1 MIFFEKTVAHFG
13 VKVNS
18 SLNIQWMVG
27 VNCNSVGARCNS
39 SSYGYSDS
47 DGTNIHSAYTIIDS
61 PKYTIYFSLD
71 LASGTA
77 SQTLRRTNSNRDLD
91 ISSLYVDGN
100 GVTWISLYDSS
111 GYSELISYTLSSGSS
126 KTYKQ
131 SGAAYFYQFV
141 NSANRNYWYGV
152 AFQSYVTEVKLYG
165 ISFINIL
172 SVSTSGGLIDD
183 GTTFFYLSS
192 FPAVTG
198 YSNASATSQSLTL
211 SDLDISVSTSSRD
224 VPVIPE
230 EDATAKAAATTL
242 IVFTSVTIAVAAT
255 ANIVSSI
262 SALGAS
268 GAAAGGGAAGGGGPG
283 GNDNAG
289 IGVAAGAGAGAG
301 MGAAA
306 AAAASNGSSS
316 SGSKQSLW
324 AIINLYQEIVL
335 IPMLGTYL
343 GNDFHY
349 YITEFQLA
357 FFKFQ
362 FFDSIKFPVIETAP
376 ELMKEIDYEQPDLLF
391 AFNEFESGSAFTN
404 CFQIL
409 KLIFIFF
416 L

>member
-18 SLNIQWMVG
+18 SLDIQWMVG

-126 KTYKQ
+126 TTYKQ
-131 SGAAYFYQFV
+131 SGVAYFYQFV
-141 NSANRNYWYGV
+141 NSANKNYWYGL

-165 ISFINIL
+165 MGFINIL

-183 GTTFFYLSS
+183 GTTFFIPDTPNSIS
-192 FPAVTG
+192 
-198 YSNASATSQSLTL
+198 YSPISDNSQSITL
-211 SDLDISVSTSSRD
+211 SDLDVSVSTSSRD
-224 VPVIPE
+224 IPIIPD
-230 EDATAKAAATTL
+230 EDETAKAAATTL

-301 MGAAA
+301 MGAA

-376 ELMKEIDYEQPDLLF
+376 ELMKEIDYEQPNLLF